1 MRIQRLR
8 IKHKI
13 LLGLA
18 LFGDLIEEVK
28 DAGGLTSM
36 AYENMYGFVPQNYKQ
51 HNFYAIVG
59 RLLKT
64 SEISKTIRDN
74 KVFLVTSNKEGAI
87 TSIFPLAKL
96 REGWDKKLRIVI
108 FDIEE
113 LNRRQRG
120 MLRSKLKELGF
131 GMWQRS
137 VWVSPLS
144 IEKELREFLDTYNL
158 SSNAFVFT
166 IFASEAGD
174 LVDFSAQIWKTK
186 KLNKEYMQWIEEV
199 KSGNISFEVK
209 DRFWKILIKD
219 PFLPRSFLPKE
230 WKGEEAMQIFKKVFI
245 QSLKK
250 V

>member
-1 MRIQRLR
+1 MHIQRLR
-8 IKHKI
+8 IRHKI

-18 LFGDLIEEVK
+18 LFGDVIEEVK

-36 AYENMYGFVPQNYKQ
+36 AYENMYGFVPQNYKK
-51 HNFYAIVG
+51 HNFQAIVR

-74 KVFLVTSNKEGAI
+74 KVFLVTLNKEGVI

-137 VWVSPLS
+137 VWVSPLG
-144 IEKELREFLDTYNL
+144 IEDELREFLSTQNL
-158 SSNAFVFT
+158 SSNVFVFT
-166 IFASEAGD
+166 ISASEIGN
-174 LVDFSAQIWKTK
+174 LVDFSAQIWKIEE
-186 KLNKEYMQWIEEV
+186 LNDEYLQWIEKV
-199 KSGNISFEVK
+199 KSGDISSEVK
-209 DRFWKILIKD
+209 DHFWKILIKD

-230 WKGEEAMQIFKKVFI
+230 WKGEGAFKIFKKVFI
-245 QSLKK
+245 QGLKK
-250 V
+250 A